1 MRQNDRGGFFSFE
14 KNDSVPCPLDG
25 KEVKAGSGRD
35 ISSSVQIGAQLV
47 RMSLSPGHVGP
58 VSLFRSHHPL
68 RL

>member
-1 MRQNDRGGFFSFE
+1 MRLFSFE
-14 KNDSVPCPLDG
+14 KNDSVPYPLDG

-35 ISSSVQIGAQLV
+35 ISSSFPIGAQLG

-58 VSLFRSHHPL
+58 VSLFRSQHPL